1 MWAGTGRVL
10 PVHKV
15 YPPLRLTILL
25 YMNVIIL
32 VIATPIHPI
41 DMVFSLLQEAGAGHI
56 LQHAHTPPHYNSI
69 LFLGVELRTINKRGP
84 KLT

>member
-1 MWAGTGRVL
+1 MWAGMGRVL

-41 DMVFSLLQEAGAGHI
+41 DMVFSLQPEAEVGHI
-56 LQHAHTPPHYNSI
+56 LQHAHPLPYNSI
-69 LFLGVELRTINKRGP
+69 HLLGVEVRTNKHGP